1 MSIWRKIIESVSGN
15 VSASSMRRFREM
27 QSIYATLLHNVAEFQ
42 GFVEFVGAKV
52 MIKCELLNW

>member
-1 MSIWRKIIESVSGN
+1 MFLLL
-15 VSASSMRRFREM
+15 SMKRRREM
-27 QSIYATLLHNVAEFQ
+27 QSIYATLLNNVAEFQ